1 MAINNFLTYSTST
14 CTFPCMTQFLIFY
27 TEYYLYKKIEINKL
41 LYFLRSQLRQ
51 SFFRD
56 MARMIF
62 FKIIF
67 FRKRKRRK
75 KTTNTKNYD
84 DPIIFSNYP
93 TKIRNFISNPISTPL
108 QAGNKGGKNRSSRFP
123 MA

>member
-1 MAINNFLTYSTST
+1 MHFSMHDTIFNFLHRIL
-14 CTFPCMTQFLIFY
+14 FIQ
-27 TEYYLYKKIEINKL
+27 KNWNRL